1 MKILFYFISLS
12 LSLLFAFPSFA
23 AKNFLM
29 RRNLNYQT
37 NFGECA
43 PRIAGDLSLIL
54 VKEFEKN
61 HSLKEVKEKI
71 LSEKLVEKY
80 YLAGYKIDYDPL
92 SRSLKFDFECSLPL
106 MKVQIYKGPN
116 SQSYTA
122 VLGTDGKL
130 YDPGYEELMRKEGIL
145 SAPLPIL
152 AFPIEEMDKSLQFE
166 VAGLVAKIPPDLR
179 RNLSEVIV
187 GAKKDLTMIFS
198 YQGKPTSIFLGEE
211 EWANKVVKVQKILNY
226 MESKNKYPTV
236 VNLTNLKKV
245 VVKF

>member
-1 MKILFYFISLS
+1 MKIYISLFCFLISLS
-12 LSLLFAFPSFA
+12 SFA

-29 RRNLNYQT
+29 RKNLNYQT

-43 PRIAGDLSLIL
+43 PRVAGDLSLLL
-54 VKEFEKN
+54 VKEFEKH

-71 LSEKLVEKY
+71 LNDKLVDKY
-80 YLAGYKIDYDPL
+80 FLASYKINYDPL
-92 SRSLKFDFECSLPL
+92 SRSLKFDFECSPPL
-106 MKVQIYKGPN
+106 LKVQIYKGPN

-122 VLGTDGKL
+122 VMGTDGKL
-130 YDPGYEELMRKEGIL
+130 YDPAYEELMRKEGKL
-145 SAPLPIL
+145 DAPLPLL
-152 AFPIEEMDKSLQFE
+152 AFPLEDMEKELQYKIAE
-166 VAGLVAKIPPDLR
+166 LVGRLSPDFR

-198 YQGKPTSIFLGEE
+198 YQGKPTSIFMGEG
-211 EWANKVVKVQKILNY
+211 EWDNKVSKVQKILNY
-226 MESKNKYPTV
+226 MESKNKYPSV

>member
-1 MKILFYFISLS
+1 MTYFSILI
-12 LSLLFAFPSFA
+12 SLLFSFNAIA
-23 AKNFLM
+23 AKHLFM
-29 RRNLNYQT
+29 RKNLNYQT

-71 LSEKLVEKY
+71 LSEKLQDKY
-80 YLAGYKIDYDPL
+80 FLASYKINYDPL
-92 SRSLKFDFECSLPL
+92 SRSLKFDFECSPPL

-116 SQSYTA
+116 AQAYSA
-122 VLGTDGKL
+122 VMGTDGKL
-130 YDPGYEELMRKEGIL
+130 YEPAYEELMRKEGML
-145 SAPLPIL
+145 QAPLPIL
-152 AFPIEEMDKSLQFE
+152 AFPLEEMDKALQYTLASL
-166 VAGLVAKIPPDLR
+166 VGRIAPDLR

-187 GAKKDLTMIFS
+187 GAKKDLTFIFS
-198 YQGKPTSIFLGEE
+198 YQGKPTSIFLGED
-211 EWANKVVKVQKILNY
+211 EWDNKVVKVQKILNY